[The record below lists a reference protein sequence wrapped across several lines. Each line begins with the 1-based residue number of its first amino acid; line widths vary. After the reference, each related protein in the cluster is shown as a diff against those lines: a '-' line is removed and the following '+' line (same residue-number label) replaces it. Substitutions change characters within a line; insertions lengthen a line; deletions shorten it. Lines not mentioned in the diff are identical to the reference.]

1 MQRRTA
7 LVAVTALVASMLA
20 AVPSVSAQAE
30 PAAAQS
36 FRLTTTA
43 AFDVSPPLRD
53 LANVVLPDPPAESH
67 ERGDDDDGAPPDNG
81 YTGDGALQNSLAA
94 QQRGQDPLEQ
104 ISPPRIS
111 FEGVPNSANPILV
124 SPPDPDGEVGPN
136 HYVQVVNVQYAVYS
150 KSGARLAGP
159 AQLGTLFAGFPIDD
173 CTGFNGDGIVMYDH
187 QADRWLITQFTV
199 DGPEFWNCVAVSTS
213 PDPTGTYFRYAFSTG
228 LNFPDYPKYGVYPDS
243 YFLSTREFAPDNS
256 FAGIGAYALEK
267 SRMLAGDPN
276 ARAIS
281 FLLPPGDHPNLT
293 GDGLLPT
300 DWDGAKPPKKG
311 TPNWFVGTQDD
322 GGPNGATFDA
332 LNVFEFN
339 VDWRPTPRAT
349 FGLAAQIPVAP
360 FDSIFPCTPGTRNC
374 IPQPGTANKVDV
386 LSYRQR
392 PLYRLAYRNFGNYE
406 SLVTNQSVEAR
417 PGEAG
422 IRWYELRRPK
432 GAATPSLFQQGT
444 FAPGDGVNRW
454 MGSIAQDKN
463 GNLALG
469 YSVSNGTDVLPGIRY
484 TGRLAG
490 DPAGIL
496 ARGEQTLVNG
506 IGVQLTSARW
516 GDYTS
521 MHVDPSDDCTFW
533 YTNQYYTTSSNNGWT
548 TRIGSFKFPSCKF

>member
-1 MQRRTA
+1 
-7 LVAVTALVASMLA
+7 L
-20 AVPSVSAQAE
+20 
-30 PAAAQS
+30 
-36 FRLTTTA
+36 
-43 AFDVSPPLRD
+43 
-53 LANVVLPDPPAESH
+53 
-67 ERGDDDDGAPPDNG
+67 DNG
-81 YTGDGALQNSLAA
+81 YTGDGALQNGLAA
-94 QQRGQDPLEQ
+94 ARKPGQDPLEQ
-104 ISPPRIS
+104 ISAPRIS
-111 FEGVPNSANPILV
+111 FQGVSNAANPILV

-136 HYVQVVNVQYAVYS
+136 HYVQVVNVQYAVYT
-150 KSGARLAGP
+150 KTGVRLAGP
-159 AQLGTLFAGFPIDD
+159 AQIGTLFAGFPIND
-173 CTGFNGDGIVMYDH
+173 CTGFNGDPIIMYDR
-187 QADRWLITQFTV
+187 QVDRWLITQFTTA
-199 DGPEFWNCVAVSTS
+199 GPEFWNCVAVSTS

-228 LNFPDYPKYGVYPDS
+228 ANFPDYPKYGVYPDS

-256 FAGIGAYALEK
+256 FAGVGAYALEK
-267 SRMLAGDPN
+267 RKMIAGDPG
-276 ARAIS
+276 ARVIS
-281 FLLPPGDHPNLT
+281 FLVPPGDHPELL

-300 DWDGAKPPKKG
+300 DWDGSKPPKKD

-322 GGPNGATFDA
+322 GAGLGATSDA

-339 VDWRPTPRAT
+339 VDWKAPRAT
-349 FGLAAQIPVAP
+349 FGLAQQIPVAA

-374 IPQPGTANKVDV
+374 IPQPGTTNKVDV

-392 PLYRLAYRNFGNYE
+392 PLYRLAYRNFGDHE

-422 IRWYELRRPK
+422 VRWYELRRGK
-432 GAATPSLFQQGT
+432 GATSLSLFQQGT

-463 GNLALG
+463 GNMALG
-469 YSVSNGTDVLPGIRY
+469 YSVSNGTTVPPGVRY

-490 DPAGIL
+490 DPAGLL

-521 MHVDPSDDCTFW
+521 LHVDPSDDCSFW
-533 YTNQYYTTSSNNGWT
+533 YTNEYYTT
-548 TRIGSFKFPSCKF
+548 